1 MFNPPITG
9 NDELDA
15 YLSQLALEGDNA
27 TTGVTINN
35 STGQIIDIGS
45 GIVIGYLYKY
55 MHVKY
60 ADSNTG
66 LNISDSPTN
75 KGYFGLYNTNSS
87 TESLNP
93 ADYTWYIATGGFGTT
108 KFLFYVTNG
117 GRQFQFQV
125 NTASPSFQWVQDTG
139 SAIDLDI
146 VTSSFL
152 NANPSIY
159 IWTPNITPPARP
171 STQTTYTWSTG
182 AYTAPA
188 GWSTT
193 IPENTT
199 PGNYLWS
206 LNVPLTVPSG
216 TSSTLIPW
224 NNVSYPIRSIGYNG
238 TNGTIGGTGPRSTS
252 GYVYYQLASDSQP
265 GTPSGSG
272 FNFID
277 NSFASL
283 TTNWSSSFTIAASNA
298 GKYWAS
304 RYSVSEA
311 TFGGTQTIS
320 FSAPFNWQNYNGLIT
335 FSNLEFGIE
344 NNVTFIDGG
353 KITTNSLSV
362 NSIAVGTTTT
372 QSGNTFGF
380 GNGTTIYG
388 ILTSGFFKS
397 TRSDSAALAVT
408 GINNV
413 ALAVGGA
420 SNSTALFSNTL
431 GVDSINPAYVICG
444 AMIGGTGGGFQQAA
458 FLQRR
463 GAQAGA
469 AAEANPD
476 AQTQAYGRIA
486 YLQNGT
492 PDTYGAKFMTSSGS
506 TDVRGIVVGG
516 PTNGLY
522 VLGAG
527 VSTVGFT
534 PFTGM
539 HVCLKPNTVALQ
551 PGDICVDTSIYLKP
565 NVNDTLSFVD
575 VSDSPEMKGA
585 IGVYTNMSEATTPN
599 YMEIKVKKPY
609 LEHGVIQHE
618 VITELD
624 PQYETL
630 LEENT
635 LVLVNG
641 VGEGLINVCGENGNI
656 QSGDLIVTSSIPGKG
671 MKQNDNIVR
680 SITVARSREDVTFS
694 SLAEVKQIACIYLA
708 G

>member
-15 YLSQLALEGDNA
+15 YLSQLALEGSESTN
-27 TTGVTINN
+27 GVIINDK
-35 STGQIIDIGS
+35 TGQITDSNS

-55 MHVKY
+55 MHIKY
-60 ADSNTG
+60 ADNNVG
-66 LNISDSPTN
+66 LNISDTPTN
-75 KGYFGLYNTNSS
+75 KAYFGLYNSNSS

-159 IWTPNITPPARP
+159 IWTSSITPPTRP
-171 STQTTYTWSTG
+171 STQTSYTWSTG
-182 AYTAPA
+182 TYTAPA

-206 LNVPLTVPSG
+206 LNVPLTAPSG
-216 TSSTLIPW
+216 TSSSLIPW

-238 TNGTIGGTGPRSTS
+238 TNGSIGGTGPRTTS
-252 GYVYYQLASDSQP
+252 GYVYYQLASDFQP
-265 GTPSGSG
+265 STPSGSG

-283 TTNWSSSFTIAASNA
+283 TANWSSSFTIAASNA

-311 TFGGTQTIS
+311 TFGGVQTIS

-335 FSNLEFGIE
+335 FSNLEFGIA

-362 NSIAVGTTTT
+362 NSIASGTSTT

-388 ILTSGFFKS
+388 IATSGFF
-397 TRSDSAALAVT
+397 RSVNSNTAALACS
-408 GINNV
+408 GINNI
-413 ALAVGGA
+413 AFAAVGA
-420 SNSTALFSNTL
+420 SASTALFSNTL
-431 GVDSINPAYVICG
+431 GVDSINPAYVILG
-444 AMIGGTGGGFQQAA
+444 ATIGNNSGGFQQAA
-458 FLQRR
+458 YLQRR
-463 GAQAGA
+463 GSYAGA
-469 AAEANPD
+469 ASEGNPD
-476 AQTQAYGRIA
+476 AQTVAYGRIA
-486 YLQNGT
+486 YLQGSDNF
-492 PDTYGAKFMTSSGS
+492 GAKFMTSSGS
-506 TDVRGIVVGG
+506 TDLRGIVVGG

-539 HVCLKPNTVALQ
+539 HVVLKPNTVTVE

-565 NVNDTLSFVD
+565 NVNDTLSFITL
-575 VSDSPEMKGA
+575 SNAPEMKGA

-599 YMEIKVKKPY
+599 YMEIKVEKPY
-609 LEHGVIQHE
+609 IEHGVTQYE
-618 VITELD
+618 VVTELD
-624 PQYETL
+624 PQYKTL

-641 VGEGLINVCGENGNI
+641 VGEGLINVCGENGDI
-656 QSGDLIVTSSIPGKG
+656 EIGDLIVTSSIPGKG
-671 MKQNDNIVR
+671 MKQNDDI
-680 SITVARSREDVTFS
+680 IKTTTVARSRESITFS
-694 SLAEVKQIACIYLA
+694 SPTEVKLVACIYLA